1 MEDKEV
7 LKEAKTIFN
16 SLKTDLNSVSFSE
29 EKIDMRLLEKT
40 KKIEMLKGLSG
51 TETSTF
57 SW

>member
-40 KKIEMLKGLSG
+40 KKIEKFKGLSG

-57 SW
+57 S

>member
-40 KKIEMLKGLSG
+40 KKIEMFKALSG

-57 SW
+57 S

>member
-57 SW
+57 S

>member
-16 SLKTDLNSVSFSE
+16 SLKTDLNSASFSE
-29 EKIDMRLLEKT
+29 EKIDMRLKKKK
-40 KKIEMLKGLSG
+40 KKIEMFKGLSG

-57 SW
+57 S

>member
-16 SLKTDLNSVSFSE
+16 SLKTDRNSVSFSE

-40 KKIEMLKGLSG
+40 KKIEMFKGLSG

-57 SW
+57 S